1 MTAKERCLCGG
12 QPRRPWQMG
21 ELALTEDGL
30 YFIQGTMGTDFKS
43 VPIVPKVPLD
53 RLQAWGLDHR
63 PLLGKEREALRVQ
76 YIRQSAAGSQ
86 SAAARPGQLEEAWFL
101 PKNPGAWVVYLNKAT
116 GRDSPPLPPSPPIPD
131 RHQRTHPFTPDILP
145 REGGAGTPQ
154 ALSNESWRALLRQFP
169 GPSQEL
175 LLYLAR
181 NRHAEI
187 ETIRVLLAV
196 ENHSLALRCIE
207 GELNETA
214 RRFLGQ
220 PLLAFYQNRKDPS
233 SGKTLTFQWWLEVQP
248 SEIPVSPADIF
259 AEEKEWVVLCPI
271 GYYGD
276 KIEIYP
282 HPGESNLLLERAGA
296 LLLVT
301 PRQPGAFLPEEIPLP
316 PDAGNILA
324 WSLGNG
330 ILTVHL
336 ERVQGKET
344 PEEEQTDE

>member
-1 MTAKERCLCGG
+1 MTTKERCLCGG

-30 YFIQGTMGTDFKS
+30 SFFQSTMGTDSKS
-43 VPIVPKVPLD
+43 VPIVPKVPLE

-63 PLLGKEREALRVQ
+63 PLLGKKREALRVR
-76 YIRQSAAGSQ
+76 YIRQP
-86 SAAARPGQLEEAWFL
+86 AAARPGQLEEAWFL
-101 PKNPGAWVVYLNKAT
+101 PKNPSAWVVYLNKAT

-131 RHQRTHPFTPDILP
+131 RHRRTRSSTPDVLP
-145 REGGAGTPQ
+145 REGATCAPQ
-154 ALSNESWRALLRQFP
+154 ILSNLSWRALLRQFP

-187 ETIRVLLAV
+187 ETIRILLAV

-220 PLLAFYQNRKDPS
+220 PLLAFYQNRKDTS
-233 SGKTLTFQWWLEVQP
+233 SGKIFTFQWWLEVQP
-248 SEIPVSPADIF
+248 SEIPASPADIF
-259 AEEKEWVVLCPI
+259 AEVKEWVVLCPI

-276 KIEIYP
+276 KFEIYP
-282 HPGESNLLLERAGA
+282 HPGEPNLRLERAGA
-296 LLLVT
+296 LLLVM

-316 PDAGNILA
+316 PDAGDILA

-336 ERVQGKET
+336 ERV
-344 PEEEQTDE
+344 